1 MAANPAGSLV
11 PRPEV
16 HPVHVGGCH
25 AEERPAYLPPR
36 PDAAGLSGPAMRRR
50 TDDPNFYAPDRRQT
64 RWLVMVIIILAG
76 ILIEL
81 LVRGYFGI

>member
-1 MAANPAGSLV
+1 
-11 PRPEV
+11 
-16 HPVHVGGCH
+16 
-25 AEERPAYLPPR
+25 
-36 PDAAGLSGPAMRRR
+36 MRRR